1 EWRVHDRL
9 ALTLG
14 LRAEMLRL
22 STRPAYN
29 PAADSLLGRRTSDYP
44 GSRVSFSPRIGFSWN
59 PFGDSRT
66 TVRGGAG
73 IFSGRPPVGWLIGP
87 VRSTGASVRTL
98 TCSIPLGSGVP
109 TFVADPLQQPDKCP
123 DGRGFS
129 DGPVALIDRDLKPAQ
144 SFRSSLAID
153 RTLPWRMN
161 ATIEGLYSRVRS
173 DFIFVNANLSGPQG
187 IDEHGRVM
195 YGRLTGTG
203 RAEPALVGN
212 GRFPEVIDLR
222 NHSGGHSWSVTAQL
236 HKPFSNQLEMRGAYT
251 FSRVRDVQ
259 SLTHGS
265 AVAPFDI
272 WASGRSFSGLHDQR
286 STGVSS
292 FETPHRVIL
301 AATYA
306 APWRR
311 WKSDFS
317 LYYVGESGAPF
328 TFGDSTAGGL
338 GDLNADGTSANDP
351 IYVPRDAN
359 DPAEIVFGGSD
370 AAEQAE
376 AFEKFIMNTPC
387 LRAQRGAIVARNS
400 CRSPWVHT
408 SNASLRQSLQGIR
421 GHDIALQV
429 EVFNLLNLLNPSW
442 GRFKTPNRNILQH
455 VGQTSGVRGQPIFH
469 FDAGQAGMNT
479 QNLESGYQL
488 QFSLRY
494 SF

>member
-1 EWRVHDRL
+1 
-9 ALTLG
+9 
-14 LRAEMLRL
+14 M
-22 STRPAYN
+22 
-29 PAADSLLGRRTSDYP
+29 
-44 GSRVSFSPRIGFSWN
+44 
-59 PFGDSRT
+59 
-66 TVRGGAG
+66 
-73 IFSGRPPVGWLIGP
+73 
-87 VRSTGASVRTL
+87 
-98 TCSIPLGSGVP
+98 
-109 TFVADPLQQPDKCP
+109 FVADPLQQPDRCP
-123 DGRGFS
+123 DGRSFS
-129 DGPVALIDRDLKPAQ
+129 DGPVALVDRDLKPAQ

-161 ATIEGLYSRVRS
+161 ATVEGLYSRVRS
-173 DFIFVNANLSGPQG
+173 DFTFVNANLSGPQG
-187 IDEHGRVM
+187 IDAHGRVM
-195 YGRLTGTG
+195 YGRLTATG
-203 RAEPALVGN
+203 RAEPTLVAN

-222 NHSGGHSWSVTAQL
+222 NHSGGHSWSLTAQL
-236 HKPFSNQLEMRGAYT
+236 HKPFSNRLELRGAYT
-251 FSRVRDVQ
+251 YSRVRDVQ

-272 WASGRSFSGLHDQR
+272 WASGRSLSGRHDSG

-306 APWRR
+306 APWKR

-328 TFGDSTAGGL
+328 TFGDSTAGGF

-370 AAEQAE
+370 ASAQAE
-376 AFEKFIMNTPC
+376 AFERFIMNTPC
-387 LRAQRGAIVARNS
+387 LLAQRGTIVARNS

-408 SNASLRQSLQGIR
+408 SNASLRQSLQAIR

-429 EVFNLLNLLNPSW
+429 EVFNLLNLLSPSW
-442 GRFKTPNRNILQH
+442 GRFKTASRNILQH
-455 VGQTSGVRGQPIFH
+455 VGQTSGAHPQPIFH
-469 FDAGQAGMNT
+469 FDPANAGTNT
-479 QNLESGYQL
+479 RNLESGYQL